1 MKLSEGLRRNS
12 NGSGGDWVWEAFGEG
27 DGELEDDERWI
38 PTMCRIVL
46 TMPLNMEID
55 STVLTRS
62 AHSTPSDG
70 DGRLER
76 PIFFIN
82 A

>member
-1 MKLSEGLRRNS
+1 
-12 NGSGGDWVWEAFGEG
+12 
-27 DGELEDDERWI
+27 
-38 PTMCRIVL
+38 
-46 TMPLNMEID
+46 MPLNMETE

-82 A
+82 ADSNTNLEQQIVSESRRINKHGKSEPN